1 MDTMDE
7 RWIDLDG
14 MHNVRDLGG
23 LQLDDGV
30 MPRRV
35 VLRGETVVHLSER
48 GLEGLLDQ
56 GVERVLDLR
65 EPAEAAEDG
74 FGPLSDLYRS
84 GEIAHERVPLVG
96 LPSISEDPV
105 GHVRHPHVVADSY
118 TRYLEHGGFHLSAA
132 LSRFAWSQSAMFV
145 HCAVGKDRTGVVCAL
160 LLKVAGASDD
170 TVVADYV
177 ATAQRLTPVITRL
190 AERPAYQ
197 HLVDPDWVAQQPSAE
212 AMHLFLAELGAR
224 GGASRWL
231 LDHGMDPDTRDL
243 LELRL
248 RTSARDIAA
257 AS

>member
-1 MDTMDE
+1 MDG
-7 RWIDLDG
+7 RWVDLDG

-23 LQLDDGV
+23 LPLRDGV
-30 MPRRV
+30 MPTRV
-35 VLRGETVVHLSER
+35 VLRGETVVHLTES
-48 GLEGLLDQ
+48 GLEGLLAQ

-65 EPAEAAEDG
+65 EPAEAAVDG
-74 FGPLSDLYRS
+74 MGPLTDLYRS
-84 GEIAHERVPLVG
+84 GEVAHERVPLVG
-96 LPSISEDPV
+96 LPSIAEDPV
-105 GHVRHPHVVADSY
+105 GHVRHPHVVAESY
-118 TRYLEHGGFHLSAA
+118 ARYLQHGGFHLAAA
-132 LSRFAWSQSAMFV
+132 LSRFAWSQSAMYV

-160 LLKVAGASDD
+160 LLKLAGASDD
-170 TVVADYV
+170 TVVEDYV
-177 ATAQRLTPVITRL
+177 ATAQRLTPVVTRL

-197 HLVDPDWVAQQPSAE
+197 HLVDPDWVAQQPSAD
-212 AMHLFLAELGAR
+212 AMRLFLADLGAR